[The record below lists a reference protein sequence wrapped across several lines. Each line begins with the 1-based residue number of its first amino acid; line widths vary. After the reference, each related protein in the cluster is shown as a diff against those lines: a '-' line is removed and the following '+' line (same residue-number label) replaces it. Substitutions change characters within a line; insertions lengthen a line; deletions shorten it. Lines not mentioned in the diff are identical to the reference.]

1 MLNFIEIAKAVF
13 ALLPAIVSGIK
24 SIEDALPGQ
33 GLGEQKLAA
42 FRAILESVYQTVG
55 AVSQPVESIWPAM
68 QKVIA
73 VLVPLLTK
81 KGA

>member
-13 ALLPAIVSGIK
+13 SLLPAIVAGIK
-24 SIEDALPGQ
+24 AIEEAIPGQ
-33 GLGEQKLAA
+33 GLGEQKLAT
-42 FRAILESVYQTVG
+42 FRAVLESVYQTVG
-55 AVSQPVESIWPAM
+55 AVSQPFESIWPAI